1 MQVMRNMLAKPE
13 NYQWLGTRLE
23 IARRL
28 RTDAEFRAEWQ
39 QRYEELNQATIA
51 RLERKKAAG
60 TLRDDVPTEV
70 LHIYLDLVLDGLI
83 ARLASGQTGEDLA
96 AVLDIVEAS
105 VRRKP

>member
-1 MQVMRNMLAKPE
+1 
-13 NYQWLGTRLE
+13 
-23 IARRL
+23 
-28 RTDAEFRAEWQ
+28 
-39 QRYEELNQATIA
+39 
-51 RLERKKAAG
+51 
-60 TLRDDVPTEV
+60 V